1 MPLISSKDA
10 ALRLKISIRRVQQLV
25 KSGRLPARMIGGVY
39 MIESE
44 NLVLVKNRK
53 TGRPRKVGSKATR
66 K

>member
-10 ALRLKISIRRVQQLV
+10 ALRLKISIRRVQQLI
-25 KSGRLPARMIGGVY
+25 KDGRLPARMIGGVY

-53 TGRPRKVGSKATR
+53 TGRPRKLASKATR

>member
-1 MPLISSKDA
+1 M
-10 ALRLKISIRRVQQLV
+10 RRVQQLI
-25 KSGRLPARMIGGVY
+25 KDGRLPARMIGAVY

-53 TGRPRKVGSKATR
+53 TGRPRKLASKRAI

>member
-10 ALRLKISIRRVQQLV
+10 ALRLKISIRRVQQLI
-25 KSGRLPARMIGGVY
+25 KDGRLPARMIGGVY

-53 TGRPRKVGSKATR
+53 TGRPRKVGSKRTG

>member
-10 ALRLKISIRRVQQLV
+10 ALRLKISIRRVQQLI
-25 KSGRLPARMIGGVY
+25 KDGRLPARMIGGVY

-53 TGRPRKVGSKATR
+53 TGRPKKLASKGARK
-66 K
+66 